1 MTDHQ
6 VALELY
12 ARDIYPSREK
22 AHAAVNEDPVGCRR
36 LLQYLR
42 AQTRAAA

>member
-1 MTDHQ
+1 MTDYQ

-12 ARDIYPSREK
+12 ARDVYPSRET
-22 AHAAVNEDPVGCRR
+22 AHAAVEEDPVGCRR

-42 AQTRAAA
+42 GRKTAA